1 MGPVQ
6 PGPAARSAS
15 DRAPVPPPVR
25 PDPVRST
32 ASLPRRIRPIPNP
45 AQARTRSLLRAME
58 FVLVVPRRDL
68 FADCYPQGFRPFDGG
83 LSAESLERAVR
94 DHGFFVERRRAE
106 RDPDLKQVIPYT
118 LVARRGDA
126 GEAQVLLLRRTA
138 KGGEK
143 RLHDKLSIGVGGH
156 IDADD
161 ARNLAE
167 DDLAR
172 VLDLCT
178 WRELHEE
185 LVLNEQ
191 PSLRRVGL
199 LNDDSNPV
207 GAVHLGLVQVARV
220 QGPVTIREEGVL
232 EGRFET
238 LSALSALC
246 ASGADF
252 ETWSA
257 HLVEKL
263 PDLVQESGSPRV
275 QRREPTGVA
284 AT

>member
-1 MGPVQ
+1 
-6 PGPAARSAS
+6 
-15 DRAPVPPPVR
+15 
-25 PDPVRST
+25 
-32 ASLPRRIRPIPNP
+32 
-45 AQARTRSLLRAME
+45 ME

-68 FADCYPQGFRPFDGG
+68 FADCYPQGFRPFGGG
-83 LSAESLERAVR
+83 LSVEQLEQAVR

-106 RDPDLKQVIPYT
+106 RDPDLKQIIPYT
-118 LVARRGDA
+118 LVTRRDDA
-126 GEAQVLLLRRTA
+126 GDWQVLLLRRLG

-156 IDADD
+156 IDAED
-161 ARNLAE
+161 ARSLAE
-167 DDLAR
+167 GELAR

-178 WRELHEE
+178 QRELHEE
-185 LVLNEQ
+185 LVLTEQ
-191 PSLRRVGL
+191 PTLRRVGL

-207 GAVHLGLVQVARV
+207 GAVHLGLVQIARV
-220 QGPVTIREEGVL
+220 QGPVAIREKDVL
-232 EGRFET
+232 EGRFEPI
-238 LSALSALC
+238 SALSALR

-257 HLVEKL
+257 HLLENL

-275 QRREPTGVA
+275 QRREPTGAA